1 MRNKTIFFSFLIACI
16 GIGAANCQQRITQA
30 TYPDDVTK
38 TIVREYSYP
47 STISYIETK
56 TDHYFAYADATMTI
70 VNTSIGTDISVLD
83 FAIHDSYLYFCGI
96 EHSGGPKGVWG
107 WFKVSELF
115 SGSLNMYTQD
125 VYVCGNYYVDT
136 LHSLVLNTER
146 DSIHIALVG
155 NVSDG
160 VSRRACMM
168 EIVGM
173 ESVPTGWRYQIG
185 VSSNDG
191 EYLDHICLTNN
202 LVVGAGVTAN
212 ECCSETY
219 RVHWRWNMFASWGP
233 QDVINSFNGPGHHKY
248 DHAWR
253 NFAMTHVDGD
263 TIAVGT
269 FYGDINSGKQ
279 GLMVNTYNMND
290 VALGNYTT
298 SIYSSLVNLFSP
310 PVFSGSTI
318 QGLRY
323 GGHSGTYSLLLSGNL
338 PSYGTGSH
346 LVEFNQGIATV
357 NISSLTGVSL
367 NSIDNYNSG
376 LSFVT
381 LGFDMVTSINAK
393 FLTQPFWYTGSCVPY
408 YTIITNSSIFAR
420 KHRDAPYTVC
430 ADDFDCS
437 IRIFKKKMDLENE
450 IICSGR

>member
-1 MRNKTIFFSFLIACI
+1 MKNIIICFVLLNTCI
-16 GIGAANCQQRITQA
+16 GVVFGQQRITQV
-30 TYPDDVTK
+30 TYPDDVAK

-56 TDHYFAYADATMTI
+56 TDHYFAYADASMTI
-70 VNTSIGTDISVLD
+70 LNTSIGTDISVLD
-83 FAIHDSYLYFCGI
+83 FIVHDDYIYFCGV
-96 EHSGGPKGVWG
+96 EHSGGPKGIWG
-107 WFKVSELF
+107 WFEVNNLV
-115 SGSLNMYTQD
+115 SGSLDMYSQN

-136 LHSLVLNTER
+136 LHSLVLNTDR

-168 EIVGM
+168 EIAGVEG
-173 ESVPTGWRYQIG
+173 VPTGWHYQIG
-185 VSSNDG
+185 VSSNEG
-191 EYLDHICLTNN
+191 EYLDHICLTEN
-202 LVVGAGVTAN
+202 LVVGAGVTAC

-219 RVHWRWNMFASWGP
+219 RVHWRWNMFAAGGP
-233 QDVINSFNGPGHHKY
+233 QDVINSFNGPSHHNH

-253 NFAMTHVDGD
+253 NFAMSHIGGD

-269 FYGDINSGKQ
+269 FVGDIYDSKRGV
-279 GLMVNTYNMND
+279 MVNTYNMND
-290 VALGNYTT
+290 VAFGNYTT
-298 SIYSSLVNLFSP
+298 SIYSSKYHPYPLLDFSNC
-310 PVFSGSTI
+310 I
-318 QGLRY
+318 IRGLKY
-323 GGHSGTYSLLLSGNL
+323 CGNTNSYLLLISGDF

-346 LVEFNQGIATV
+346 FVEFNQGTAVV
-357 NISSLTGVSL
+357 NLSSLIAVSL

-408 YTIITNSSIFAR
+408 YTIITNSSFFAR
-420 KHRDAPYTVC
+420 KHREDPYTVC
-430 ADDFDCS
+430 SELFDCNKHV
-437 IRIFKKKMDLENE
+437 FNKKTDLGN
-450 IICSGR
+450 IVICSD